1 MSQNVNIENEIIEN
15 EIIENEIIENAN
27 IYEQIILNINE
38 IEDINDKNLDKKND
52 EENDEINL
60 DELLKEIMK
69 EIETAEDND
78 NLLFN
83 KMIEY
88 NEHYTV
94 KELLLIC
101 DYYGFAK
108 ELKLNKYNKMQII
121 DFLVNFEAEPANSHI
136 ALKRQTMWFYI
147 NELKTDKFMKKY
159 ILW

>member
-1 MSQNVNIENEIIEN
+1 MSENANIENTNVENSNIEN
-15 EIIENEIIENAN
+15 LNIENAN
-27 IYEQIILNINE
+27 IYEQITFDINE
-38 IEDINDKNLDKKND
+38 IEDIKN

-69 EIETAEDND
+69 EIETAEGND

-88 NEHYTV
+88 NENYTV
-94 KELLLIC
+94 KELLIIC

-121 DFLVNFEAEPANSHI
+121 DFLVNFEAEPANANI
-136 ALKRQTMWFYI
+136 ALKRQTMWIYI
-147 NELKTDKFMKKY
+147 NELKNDKFMKKY

>member
-1 MSQNVNIENEIIEN
+1 MSQNSNIENEITKN
-15 EIIENEIIENAN
+15 EIITLE
-27 IYEQIILNINE
+27 INE
-38 IEDINDKNLDKKND
+38 IEDINEKPLDED
-52 EENDEINL
+52 TDEINL
-60 DELLKEIMK
+60 DKLLKEIMK
-69 EIETAEDND
+69 EIETAEGND

-94 KELLLIC
+94 KELLVIC

-121 DFLVNFEAEPANSHI
+121 DFLVNFEAEPSNSHI
-136 ALKRQTMWFYI
+136 VLKRQTMWFYI

>member
-1 MSQNVNIENEIIEN
+1 MSQNSNIENEIIEN
-15 EIIENEIIENAN
+15 EIITLE
-27 IYEQIILNINE
+27 INE
-38 IEDINDKNLDKKND
+38 IEDINKKSLD
-52 EENDEINL
+52 EENDEVNL
-60 DELLKEIMK
+60 DELLKEIMR
-69 EIETAEDND
+69 EIETAEGND

-88 NEHYTV
+88 NENYTV

-121 DFLVNFEAEPANSHI
+121 DFLVNFEAEPSNSHI